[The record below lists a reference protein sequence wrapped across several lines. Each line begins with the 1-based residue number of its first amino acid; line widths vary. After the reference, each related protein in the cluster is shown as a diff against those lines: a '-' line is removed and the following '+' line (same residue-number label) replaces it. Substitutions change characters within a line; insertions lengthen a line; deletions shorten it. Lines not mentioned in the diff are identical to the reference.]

1 MANLTQTQINFRRG
15 VLMLFIAIIV
25 FYTSRGLLNG
35 MINVYKYLFPPEIP
49 PAEAKFK
56 TLPTLKMASIKIQNN
71 PIYILDTQTGT
82 LPNFQD
88 RMNVYVI
95 EVPRPNL
102 LSEQTVK
109 NLATDLKFGDNF
121 VKNGVSKLRWTDG
134 ATSRNLN
141 ADIVSRNFQL
151 VTSTEK
157 LTTVINNA
165 LSIRNT
171 DAEDQA
177 TAFIKS
183 KNLMNAVDAT
193 AGHTYTVTTPSMIV
207 LGRLRE
213 SKVNPQSSKL
223 MKVDVYRNVFEQEPD
238 ELKGIEAIKY
248 KILGPNPRN
257 GLINFYASNAQE
269 PFKFPMI
276 NYTYWDISYDNKS
289 EYPLTPINT
298 IWSTIS
304 QNKGVITYLRTEKE
318 DYFEP
323 FKTDLSVERIEIKDI
338 YLAYY
343 ESMDYQPYL
352 QPIYVFEGT
361 FITVPKQGQLPER
374 GEIVIYYPAV
384 RGDMVS
390 ADVPNDAP
398 AVVE

>member
-1 MANLTQTQINFRRG
+1 
-15 VLMLFIAIIV
+15 
-25 FYTSRGLLNG
+25 
-35 MINVYKYLFPPEIP
+35 
-49 PAEAKFK
+49 
-56 TLPTLKMASIKIQNN
+56 MASIKIQNT
-71 PIYILDTQTGT
+71 PLYMLDTQTGS
-82 LPNFQD
+82 LPIFQD

-109 NLATDLKFGDNF
+109 SLATDLKFGENF

-134 ATSRNLN
+134 TNSRNLT

-157 LTTVINNA
+157 LTTVINNS

-171 DAEDQA
+171 DAEEEA
-177 TAFIKS
+177 LKFIQS
-183 KNLMNAVDAT
+183 KNLMNTVDAT
-193 AGHTYTVTTPSMIV
+193 TGHIYTVTTPSMIV

-213 SKVNPQSSKL
+213 SKVNPQSAKL
-223 MKVDVYRNVFEQEPD
+223 MKVDVYRDVFEQEPD
-238 ELKGIEAIKY
+238 EDKGIEAIKY

-257 GLINFYASNAQE
+257 GLINFYTSNSTG
-269 PFKFPMI
+269 PFKYPMI
-276 NYTYWDISYDNKS
+276 NYTYWDVSYDNKS

-298 IWSTIS
+298 IWSTVS
-304 QNKGVITYLRTEKE
+304 QNKGVVTYLRTENE
-318 DYFEP
+318 DYFEA
-323 FKTDLSVERIEIKDI
+323 FKTDLNVERIEIKDI

-343 ESMDYQPYL
+343 ESLDYQPYL

-361 FITVPKQGQLPER
+361 FSTVPKQGQLPER

-398 AVVE
+398 AEIK